1 LSQGGG
7 LHKDEK
13 RDMVI
18 RVRQWTY
25 DKLSELGSSKNDF
38 NDVIFSLIE
47 FWEKHHRRK

>member
-13 RDMVI
+13 RDRVI

-25 DKLSELGSSKNDF
+25 DKLGELGSSKNDF
-38 NDVIFSLIE
+38 DDVIFSLIE